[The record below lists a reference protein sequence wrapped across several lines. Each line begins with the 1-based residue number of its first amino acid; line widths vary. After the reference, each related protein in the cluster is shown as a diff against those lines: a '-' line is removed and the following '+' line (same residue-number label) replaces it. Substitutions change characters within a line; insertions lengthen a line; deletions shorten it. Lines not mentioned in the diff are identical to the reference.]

1 MKQISRHIVFSTPFG
16 EMAILYRE
24 FPFRMTE
31 ILLPRKNPDELNA
44 YIGKSGISG
53 FHPNAELAAEAI
65 CEYFEGKII
74 GIPWEWMDMNHLTEQ
89 QQTVLK
95 HVARI
100 PYGQV
105 RSYKEIAE
113 EIGKP
118 RASRFVGTS
127 VSQNPFPILIPC
139 HRVVRSDGSIGQFG
153 GGSEMKQHLI
163 EMEQK
168 FLKAK

>member
-1 MKQISRHIVFSTPFG
+1 
-16 EMAILYRE
+16 MAILYRE
-24 FPFRMTE
+24 FPFRIIE
-31 ILLPRKNPDELNA
+31 ILLPRENPDELNA
-44 YIGKSGISG
+44 YIGKSGAAG
-53 FHPNAELAAEAI
+53 FHPNAELVAEAI

-74 GIPWEWMDMNHLTEQ
+74 GIPWEWMDMSNLTEQ
-89 QQTVLK
+89 QQSVLK
-95 HVARI
+95 SVAHI

-127 VSQNPFPILIPC
+127 VAQNPFPILIPC

-153 GGSEMKQHLI
+153 GGSEMKQQLI
-163 EMEQK
+163 DMEQN
-168 FLKAK
+168 FLKRT